1 MSLFKKSLLL
11 IFLLLLVDQSVKIWI
26 KTHYTIGGGF
36 DVFGDWAK
44 IHFIENPGMAFG
56 LKWGGDTGKLMLS
69 SFRILAIIGLLW
81 YLYYI
86 SKQKLPKIAV
96 FSVALILAGAAGNIL
111 DSAFYGLIFSESNYH
126 TVAQMFPEG
135 GGYAGFLHGSVVDMF
150 YFPMIDKI
158 MPDWVPFYGGKR
170 FIFFSPVF
178 NVADSCITIGVV
190 LVIIFRKKFAKI

>member
-11 IFLLLLVDQSVKIWI
+11 IFLLLLIDQSVKIWI

-150 YFPMIDKI
+150 YFPIIDEI

-190 LVIIFRKKFAKI
+190 LVIIFRKKFAKN